1 MTSKSSKNSSTLMQ
15 QVGGEEGLRAL
26 ITTFYDRVF
35 DDVMIGFFFRHA
47 DKERLI
53 RKETELTAKFLGAP
67 GAHYTGEPL
76 QKAHAKH
83 PILGGHFD
91 RRTQI
96 LREVLA
102 ESNVSDAVQTAWLD
116 HTEALRP
123 QITRDQGSE
132 CDHSKTLWT
141 RSRDE

>member
-1 MTSKSSKNSSTLMQ
+1 MTSNSSKGSPSLMQ
-15 QVGGEEGLRAL
+15 QVGGEEGLRTL

-35 DDVMIGFFFRHA
+35 ADVMIGFFFRRA
-47 DKERLI
+47 DKQRLI
-53 RKETELTAKFLGAP
+53 DKETELTAKFLGAP
-67 GAHYTGEPL
+67 GVHYTGEPL
-76 QKAHAKH
+76 QRAHAKH

-102 ESNVSDAVQTAWLD
+102 ESGVSDAVQTAWLE
-116 HTEALRP
+116 HTQALRP

-132 CDHSKTLWT
+132 CDHSKTRLT
-141 RSRDE
+141 GSDDE